1 MKYYQMNFIITMSL
15 WKWMKKLFQDDISYI
30 CTINS
35 KINGTPK
42 GVYLP
47 IITLVM
53 LLWTSKFATAKIE
66 SKYLRNGQVNTF
78 GGTIYFAVNGTVYI

>member
-1 MKYYQMNFIITMSL
+1 MKATVVHIKQ
-15 WKWMKKLFQDDISYI
+15 

-47 IITLVM
+47 ILKLQPVLAVANFHAHNNLWLAM
-53 LLWTSKFATAKIE
+53 LLWASKFATAKI
-66 SKYLRNGQVNTF
+66 KRIF
-78 GGTIYFAVNGTVYI
+78 GMGK